1 MEHVSKRSIGQ
12 FFKRKTS
19 TVDGSK
25 SQKCGTTNQLR
36 KLLHK
41 RRVQKQVV
49 PVESQYRIPGDFRD
63 NQSVRVKNSMY
74 NSSPSVTPSTHHINE
89 RYVRYDINTRP
100 LVVVLAIS
108 IVFFG
113 CLLVLKDIIIQSSEN
128 ILSVS
133 KWKIIGASLHGYAL
147 HRSSHRARWP
157 SPVTIFGCFVVA
169 FIHLFDT
176 MRLQFPGAYAYG
188 KSCHFFLPLFV

>member
-100 LVVVLAIS
+100 LVVVLMIS
-108 IVFFG
+108 IVF
-113 CLLVLKDIIIQSSEN
+113 LAVSWSSRT
-128 ILSVS
+128 SS
-133 KWKIIGASLHGYAL
+133 
-147 HRSSHRARWP
+147 SSHQKT
-157 SPVTIFGCFVVA
+157 SSV
-169 FIHLFDT
+169 
-176 MRLQFPGAYAYG
+176 FPNG
-188 KSCHFFLPLFV
+188 KS

>member
-74 NSSPSVTPSTHHINE
+74 SSSPSVTPSTHHINE

-113 CLLVLKDIIIQSSEN
+113 CLLVLKDIIIQSSEKHPECFQMEN
-128 ILSVS
+128 HRGL
-133 KWKIIGASLHGYAL
+133 LHGYAL
-147 HRSSHRARWP
+147 HRSSHGARWP

-169 FIHLFDT
+169 FIHLLTQCVFSFRGHCVWKI
-176 MRLQFPGAYAYG
+176 MPLFFF
-188 KSCHFFLPLFV
+188 HFFV

>member
-1 MEHVSKRSIGQ
+1 MEHVPKKSFGH
-12 FFKRKTS
+12 FFKRKTT

-25 SQKCGTTNQLR
+25 PQVSGTANRLR

-41 RRVQKQVV
+41 GKIQQQMV
-49 PVESQYRIPGDFRD
+49 PAESQYRIPGYFRD
-63 NQSVRVKNSMY
+63 NRSVRVKTPMCNNS
-74 NSSPSVTPSTHHINE
+74 PLAAPSTLHINE

-100 LVVVLAIS
+100 LIVVLAIS

-133 KWKIIGASLHGYAL
+133 KWKIIGASFMGTPYTGLLTGLIGTAFSPFSAV
-147 HRSSHRARWP
+147 SSWL
-157 SPVTIFGCFVVA
+157 SFIF
-169 FIHLFDT
+169 
-176 MRLQFPGAYAYG
+176 
-188 KSCHFFLPLFV
+188 

>member
-41 RRVQKQVV
+41 RRVQKQAV

-133 KWKIIGASLHGYAL
+133 KWKIIGASFMGTPYTGLLTGLVGPLLSPFSAV
-147 HRSSHRARWP
+147 SSWL
-157 SPVTIFGCFVVA
+157 SFIF
-169 FIHLFDT
+169 
-176 MRLQFPGAYAYG
+176 
-188 KSCHFFLPLFV
+188 

>member
-63 NQSVRVKNSMY
+63 NQSVRVKTLCTTAHRHCCARDLNC
-74 NSSPSVTPSTHHINE
+74 I
-89 RYVRYDINTRP
+89 
-100 LVVVLAIS
+100 
-108 IVFFG
+108 FG

-133 KWKIIGASLHGYAL
+133 KWKIIGASFMGTPYTGLLTGLVGPLLSPFSAV
-147 HRSSHRARWP
+147 SSWL
-157 SPVTIFGCFVVA
+157 SFIF
-169 FIHLFDT
+169 
-176 MRLQFPGAYAYG
+176 
-188 KSCHFFLPLFV
+188 